1 MIHLLIICMIIVGFM
16 ILGGGAALVFSAA
29 DRYNGYRALR
39 ESSSVLFS
47 HTLSSLAWFTLS
59 ESTTICHPLPWEFAN
74 TTLMS
79 SL

>member
-16 ILGGGAALVFSAA
+16 ILGGGAALVFWAA
-29 DRYNGYRALR
+29 DHYNGFRALLGIIFCFILTYIIITGMVHIIR
-39 ESSSVLFS
+39 IYYKLP
-47 HTLSSLAWFTLS
+47 T
-59 ESTTICHPLPWEFAN
+59 LPWEFAN